1 MPSVG
6 ATFTLLEGLLCSEV
20 YFEVGVLNHHLIYA
34 FKEMW
39 GMSCW
44 VMFSVVLL
52 PSALCPSL
60 FLSTIFT
67 KFFAFY
73 VCERQCNRL
82 LEAVVKLRVAGK
94 VSGWWSVLLLAL
106 ASPVRGRY
114 WNAAKGMWRREKLLK
129 ESSSEM
135 HVFKTNCLCQGISP

>member
-1 MPSVG
+1 
-6 ATFTLLEGLLCSEV
+6 
-20 YFEVGVLNHHLIYA
+20 
-34 FKEMW
+34 
-39 GMSCW
+39 MSCW

-94 VSGWWSVLLLAL
+94 VSG
-106 ASPVRGRY
+106 
-114 WNAAKGMWRREKLLK
+114 
-129 ESSSEM
+129 
-135 HVFKTNCLCQGISP
+135 